1 MNNNKL
7 QTGGGEKE
15 GQKSFFDDFNID
27 YENNP
32 ILIENT
38 DGVYNSTL
46 FEFKIIID
54 NLNKVLM
61 QAIKYLSKL
70 RIKGYSV
77 PSNILLVSLSDKTIY
92 YYKSKDYFNEI
103 HKVYYGAASKNN
115 DNFIANDYI
124 AKYNYAIEADV
135 IAVKKI
141 LKNTEYLPIDL
152 DENCIVGWGE
162 RYYRENPNASKGDFL
177 GDNTGKIKIVGEIRQ
192 PKCFKGLINPYKGA
206 TNERFKY
213 LMDMLNDRLRKK
225 ELGAFY
231 TPIPYCKK
239 AAELIRI
246 AISKIPKGNDY
257 VIIDRCAGTGNL
269 QSVLTDEELSH
280 CILSTYE
287 YYEYKVMCERLGD
300 KVRFIIPPT
309 ESLIQYSQG
318 FVINANA
325 LSEEYIKNES
335 ISAYINDE
343 KCSIILF
350 ENPPYQDSSSITFI
364 DEFGERTKTN
374 RNESF
379 VKQEFKKNIGGLK
392 EQRGSAREISNLFIW
407 SAFKYYL
414 RQPTDFYICF
424 SPVKYFKSIG
434 LVKKKF
440 VKGFLFNRKYFHA
453 SASAISC
460 ILWSNVNSNDNSWK
474 LEAYEIKDN
483 EVVYIKDVTIKE
495 VNKPISDYNDKRKF
509 TDDTESNIVCQ
520 SDGREKK
527 GWKNNK
533 KYAIANNN
541 IIGYIAINGYSIDAK
556 HRYLL
561 RLAYWVGVE
570 QSFGYYLRKDNYLLH
585 LPLFCAKLY
594 PQNCWHKKDVYFTSS
609 DKGNEYCL
617 DKNLIKSCLIYVCLC
632 EENKCMT
639 ILASNGI
646 MYQNELCLYPSSIAY
661 NDLLTMNLSETERDI
676 LSTWDKILKEI
687 KLNCRYKDD
696 IKYGTYQIKE
706 ELNTFYENDKGIKV
720 FDYPELNGYL
730 ISLKNQLRKYYE
742 QGIEPLLFKYELIK

>member
-1 MNNNKL
+1 
-7 QTGGGEKE
+7 
-15 GQKSFFDDFNID
+15 
-27 YENNP
+27 
-32 ILIENT
+32 
-38 DGVYNSTL
+38 
-46 FEFKIIID
+46 
-54 NLNKVLM
+54 
-61 QAIKYLSKL
+61 
-70 RIKGYSV
+70 
-77 PSNILLVSLSDKTIY
+77 
-92 YYKSKDYFNEI
+92 
-103 HKVYYGAASKNN
+103 
-115 DNFIANDYI
+115 
-124 AKYNYAIEADV
+124 
-135 IAVKKI
+135 
-141 LKNTEYLPIDL
+141 
-152 DENCIVGWGE
+152 
-162 RYYRENPNASKGDFL
+162 
-177 GDNTGKIKIVGEIRQ
+177 
-192 PKCFKGLINPYKGA
+192 
-206 TNERFKY
+206 
-213 LMDMLNDRLRKK
+213 
-225 ELGAFY
+225 
-231 TPIPYCKK
+231 
-239 AAELIRI
+239 
-246 AISKIPKGNDY
+246 
-257 VIIDRCAGTGNL
+257 
-269 QSVLTDEELSH
+269 
-280 CILSTYE
+280 
-287 YYEYKVMCERLGD
+287 MCERLGD

-350 ENPPYQDSSSITFI
+350 ENPPIKIVLQLLSLMNLESV
-364 DEFGERTKTN
+364 KTN

-379 VKQEFKKNIGGLK
+379 VKQEFKKNIGGLRNK
-392 EQRGSAREISNLFIW
+392 EVPPEKYQICLFGVRSSITLD
-407 SAFKYYL
+407 SQQFLYM
-414 RQPTDFYICF
+414 FF
-424 SPVKYFKSIG
+424 PVKYFKSIG
-434 LVKKKF
+434 LVKKKKF

-541 IIGYIAINGYSIDAK
+541 IIGYIAINGYSIDVK

-570 QSFGYYLRKDNYLLH
+570 QPFGYYLRKDNYLLH

-632 EENKCMT
+632 ERNK
-639 ILASNGI
+639 
-646 MYQNELCLYPSSIAY
+646 MYDNSCKQWY
-661 NDLLTMNLSETERDI
+661 NVS
-676 LSTWDKILKEI
+676 K
-687 KLNCRYKDD
+687 
-696 IKYGTYQIKE
+696 
-706 ELNTFYENDKGIKV
+706 
-720 FDYPELNGYL
+720 
-730 ISLKNQLRKYYE
+730 
-742 QGIEPLLFKYELIK
+742 

>member
-280 CILSTYE
+280 C
-287 YYEYKVMCERLGD
+287 
-300 KVRFIIPPT
+300 
-309 ESLIQYSQG
+309 
-318 FVINANA
+318 
-325 LSEEYIKNES
+325 YIK
-335 ISAYINDE
+335 
-343 KCSIILF
+343 
-350 ENPPYQDSSSITFI
+350 
-364 DEFGERTKTN
+364 
-374 RNESF
+374 
-379 VKQEFKKNIGGLK
+379 
-392 EQRGSAREISNLFIW
+392 
-407 SAFKYYL
+407 
-414 RQPTDFYICF
+414 
-424 SPVKYFKSIG
+424 
-434 LVKKKF
+434 
-440 VKGFLFNRKYFHA
+440 
-453 SASAISC
+453 
-460 ILWSNVNSNDNSWK
+460 
-474 LEAYEIKDN
+474 
-483 EVVYIKDVTIKE
+483 
-495 VNKPISDYNDKRKF
+495 
-509 TDDTESNIVCQ
+509 
-520 SDGREKK
+520 
-527 GWKNNK
+527 
-533 KYAIANNN
+533 
-541 IIGYIAINGYSIDAK
+541 
-556 HRYLL
+556 
-561 RLAYWVGVE
+561 
-570 QSFGYYLRKDNYLLH
+570 H
-585 LPLFCAKLY
+585 L
-594 PQNCWHKKDVYFTSS
+594 
-609 DKGNEYCL
+609 
-617 DKNLIKSCLIYVCLC
+617 
-632 EENKCMT
+632 
-639 ILASNGI
+639 
-646 MYQNELCLYPSSIAY
+646 
-661 NDLLTMNLSETERDI
+661 
-676 LSTWDKILKEI
+676 
-687 KLNCRYKDD
+687 
-696 IKYGTYQIKE
+696 
-706 ELNTFYENDKGIKV
+706 
-720 FDYPELNGYL
+720 
-730 ISLKNQLRKYYE
+730 
-742 QGIEPLLFKYELIK
+742 